1 MQVCVGGGAGGL
13 DGGAVMQM
21 CVGEGDRMVT
31 QVWGKLGQESDAGM
45 EGEGDRLVMQIGGT

>member
-1 MQVCVGGGAGGL
+1 
-13 DGGAVMQM
+13 
-21 CVGEGDRMVT
+21 MVT